1 MISNPDLDGS
11 FTEYPL
17 VVGISD
23 TIIFSPRDS
32 SVMFNLDYEDSSKS
46 SYVLKATSQFTPTD
60 FANYGILTNVEN
72 DIFKLQFTDRAYY
85 VGETVTLDTIFNL
98 SAESMYLDT
107 DVPQATFDTQGSVA
121 FKNTYV
127 DHRNNN
133 GVIGIGHSVFQQS
146 FYPYYLS

>member
-1 MISNPDLDGS
+1 MFGRILKSGIYLSDQDLNISVSGNAYEYPLVIGTNPDLDGS

-72 DIFKLQFTDRAYY
+72 DIFKLQFTDRRIML
-85 VGETVTLDTIFNL
+85 VK
-98 SAESMYLDT
+98 
-107 DVPQATFDTQGSVA
+107 P
-121 FKNTYV
+121 
-127 DHRNNN
+127 
-133 GVIGIGHSVFQQS
+133 
-146 FYPYYLS
+146 